1 MNEVILKRVSGAK
14 LFLCGVMILL
24 FQTRA
29 LPINFN
35 LKGLLTGWITANA
48 DSLSQ
53 PFFGLQYIP
62 EFSIE
67 KALSEKYTLDF
78 ELSLN
83 AYGTAHVRYLNDA
96 PTESNLDLYRM
107 WGRFSSSRF
116 EARIGLQKINFG
128 SASLLR
134 PLMWFDSIDP
144 RDPLQLTNGVYGL
157 LMRYYFLNNAN
168 IWIWGLYGSDDLKG
182 WEFMPSKSKSVEFG
196 GRFQHPIGN
205 GELALSYHHRDID
218 PNTSPFLPD
227 TPGSFSIPENRYAL
241 DGKWDLGIGLWFEV
255 TLTHQNNDWLPVP
268 WQRAINIGMD
278 YTFGLGNGLN
288 VIGEYFIYE
297 SSEEAF
303 GAGEGITFSAA
314 SLNYPLGLL
323 DNLSC
328 ILYYDW
334 DNKDLYSFINW
345 RRTYDQWIINVIG
358 FWNPDQF
365 QIYQNQ
371 PGNSLFAGK
380 GFQIMVIFNY

>member
-1 MNEVILKRVSGAK
+1 VRFNRSTGAK
-14 LFLCGVMILL
+14 FLLLGGVLL
-24 FQTRA
+24 LLNTSAF
-29 LPINFN
+29 PIVFN
-35 LKGLLTGWITANA
+35 IKGLLTGWLTANA

-53 PFFGLQYIP
+53 PFFGLRYIP
-62 EFSIE
+62 EFSME
-67 KALSEKYTLDF
+67 HTLSEKYTMDF
-78 ELSLN
+78 KLSLN
-83 AYGTAHVRYLNDA
+83 AYGTAHIRYLNDIS
-96 PTESNLDLYRM
+96 TNSDIDFYRM

-134 PLMWFDSIDP
+134 PLMWFDRIDP

-168 IWIWGLYGSDDLKG
+168 IWIWGLYGNDDLKG
-182 WEFMPSKSKSVEFG
+182 WEFMPSEPKSAEFG
-196 GRFQHPIGN
+196 GRFQHPLGK
-205 GELALSYHHRDID
+205 GELAFSYHHRNID
-218 PNTSPFLPD
+218 PNASPFLPD
-227 TPGSFSIPENRYAL
+227 IPGTSSIPENRYAI
-241 DGKWDLGIGLWFEV
+241 DGKWDLGIGLWFEG
-255 TLTHQNNDWLPVP
+255 TLTHQNSEWLPMT

-288 VIGEYFIYE
+288 VIGEYFMYE
-297 SSEEAF
+297 SSQEAF
-303 GAGEGITFSAA
+303 SVGEGITFSAF
-314 SLNYPLGLL
+314 SLNYPLGLF

-328 ILYYDW
+328 IFYYDW
-334 DNKDLYSFINW
+334 DNSDVYSFLNW

>member
-1 MNEVILKRVSGAK
+1 MRFDRRTGAK
-14 LFLCGVMILL
+14 LLFLGGILL
-24 FQTRA
+24 LLSSAAF
-29 LPINFN
+29 PFPFVFN
-35 LKGLLTGWITANA
+35 IKGLLTGWLTANT

-53 PFFGLQYIP
+53 PFFGLRYIP
-62 EFSIE
+62 EFSME
-67 KALSEKYTLDF
+67 KELSDKYSIDF

-83 AYGTAHVRYLNDA
+83 AYGTTHVRYLNDA
-96 PTESNLDLYRM
+96 PTEGDIDLYRM

-134 PLMWFDSIDP
+134 PLMWFDRIDP

-157 LMRYYFLNNAN
+157 LLRYYFLNNAN

-182 WEFMPSKSKSVEFG
+182 WEFMPSESNSAEYG
-196 GRFQHPIGN
+196 GRLQHPIGK
-205 GELALSYHHRDID
+205 GELALSYHHREID

-227 TPGSFSIPENRYAL
+227 SPGSFPIPENRYAI
-241 DGKWDLGIGLWFEV
+241 DGKWDLGIGLWFEG
-255 TLTHQNNDWLPVP
+255 TLTHQNSDWLPMP

-288 VIGEYFIYE
+288 VIGEYFKVE
-297 SSEEAF
+297 SSSKAF
-303 GAGEGITFSAA
+303 SSGEGITFSAI
-314 SLNYPLGLL
+314 SLNYPLGLM
-323 DNLSC
+323 DNLSF
-328 ILYYDW
+328 IQYYDW
-334 DNKDLYSFINW
+334 DNNDLYSFLNW
-345 RRTYDQWIINVIG
+345 RRTYDQWVINVIG

-365 QIYQNQ
+365 QIYQNR
-371 PGNSLFAGK
+371 PENNLFSGK